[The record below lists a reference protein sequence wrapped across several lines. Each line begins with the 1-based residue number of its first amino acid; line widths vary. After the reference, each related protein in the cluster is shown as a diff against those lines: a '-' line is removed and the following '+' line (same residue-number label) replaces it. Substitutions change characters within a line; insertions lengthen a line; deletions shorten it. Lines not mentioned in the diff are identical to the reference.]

1 MSIAISPK
9 HIKRYG
15 DIARLLIRHGRSDV
29 VKSAGL
35 LSDIEPDAAN
45 ESSAADAATLAED
58 LEQLGPTFVKLG
70 QVLSTRPDLLPP
82 SYIAALSRLQDKIE
96 PFSFA
101 EVEKVV
107 AEELGVRISKAFSEF
122 EPKPIGSASLGQV
135 HRAAL
140 RDGRVVVVKVQR
152 PGIREQVTS
161 DLEVLDEIASFLDS
175 HTSWGDRYEF
185 CRTLEEFRRSIWRE
199 LDYLREARNLTSLAK
214 NMEEFPNIIVPTP
227 VEDYTSSRVL
237 TMEYIRGKK
246 ITDMGPLAT
255 LEMDGGALAEE
266 LFEAYLQQILVDGY
280 FHADP
285 HPGNVFL
292 TNDRR
297 IALLDL
303 GMVGY
308 VAPTLQE
315 NLLQL
320 VLAISEGRGDDAA
333 TLSIKISN
341 PKKDFDEVSFRQS
354 IANLVSENHGA
365 RVEDIQAGRIMLE
378 MGRISGESKLRVPSE
393 LSMLGKTLLNLDVI
407 ARTLDPTFDPNASI
421 RRNAN
426 KLLSERLR
434 KSFSPG
440 NILGGLLEVK
450 ELITRLP
457 DRVNRILD
465 AVASNNLKVK
475 VDAIDEELLVEGFQ
489 KVANRITLGLILAA
503 LIVGAALLMRVETTF
518 RLFGYPGFAI
528 VCFIVAAGSGMVL
541 VVRIALQDRR
551 RKNVRR

>member
-1 MSIAISPK
+1 MSIMVNPK
-9 HIKRYG
+9 HIRRYG

-29 VKSAGL
+29 VKSAGMITDL
-35 LSDIEPDAAN
+35 EPDAA
-45 ESSAADAATLAED
+45 SDTTAADATTFATD
-58 LEQLGPTFVKLG
+58 LEELGPTFVKLG

-82 SYIAALSRLQDKIE
+82 PYIMALSRLQDKIE
-96 PFSFA
+96 PFSYE
-101 EVEKVV
+101 EVEKIV
-107 AEELGVRISKAFSEF
+107 AEELGIRISKAFSDF
-122 EPKPIGSASLGQV
+122 EKKPIGSASLGQV
-135 HRAAL
+135 HRATL
-140 RDGRVVVVKVQR
+140 RDGRIVVVKVQR
-152 PGIREQVTS
+152 PGVREQVAS
-161 DLEVLDEIASFLDS
+161 DLEVLEEIASFLDS

-199 LDYLREARNLTSLAK
+199 LDYLREARNLTALAN

-227 VEDYTSSRVL
+227 IEDYTSSRVL

-246 ITDMGPLAT
+246 ITDMGPLAS
-255 LEMDGGALAEE
+255 LELDGGALAEE
-266 LFEAYLQQILVDGY
+266 IFEAYLKQILVDGY

-320 VLAISEGRGDDAA
+320 VLAVSEGRGDDAA
-333 TLSIKISN
+333 TLSIKISS
-341 PKKDFDEVSFRQS
+341 PKKDFDEVTFRQN
-354 IANLVSENHGA
+354 IANLVSENFGS

-421 RRNAN
+421 RSNAN
-426 KLLSERLR
+426 KLLTARLR
-434 KSFSPG
+434 RSFSPG
-440 NILGGLLEVK
+440 NIFGGLLEVK
-450 ELITRLP
+450 DLIARMP
-457 DRVNRILD
+457 DRVNRIMD
-465 AVASNNLKVK
+465 AVATNNLKVK

-528 VCFIVAAGSGMVL
+528 VCFMVAAGSGMIM
-541 VVRIALQDRR
+541 VVRIVLQDRR
-551 RKNVRR
+551 SKKMRR